1 MYSDALIQVKKNALN
16 QLERMEASLPR
27 YIVSSSL
34 AGAYIGLAIVLIMI
48 IGGQLSQVSSP
59 FTTVIM
65 CASFGIALTLV
76 IFAGAD
82 LFTGN
87 NMFFTISTLA
97 GETSVKDTLKVWF
110 WCYIGNFLGA
120 IALCLLVL
128 GTGIFAS
135 ITPEHT
141 LMKIASVKMNLS
153 SRELFFRGILCNW
166 TVCLAIWMGI
176 RTKSETAKILVIYAC
191 LFTFIVSGYEHS
203 VANMTVLTLSVML
216 PHPETISI
224 AGMVHN
230 LIPVTC
236 GNILGGGIFVGM
248 VYFYINQDKQKQK
261 QKFIEEKQKVKAS

>member
-1 MYSDALIQVKKNALN
+1 MYNEPLTAIKENALT
-16 QLERMEASLPR
+16 QLKRMEESLPR

-48 IGGQLSQVSSP
+48 IGGQLSQASSP
-59 FTTVIM
+59 YTIIIM
-65 CASFGIALTLV
+65 GASFGLALTLV

-97 GETSVKDTLKVWF
+97 GVTSVKDTLKIWF

-120 IALCLLVL
+120 FALCLVVI
-128 GTGIFAS
+128 GAGIFS
-135 ITPEHT
+135 DISPEHT
-141 LMKIASVKMNLS
+141 LMKLASKKMNLS
-153 SRELFFRGILCNW
+153 STELFFRGILCNW

-176 RTKSETAKILVIYAC
+176 RTKSDPAKILVIYAC

-203 VANMTVLTLSVML
+203 IANMTVLTLSVLL

-224 AGMVHN
+224 EGMIHN
-230 LIPVTC
+230 LIPVTF
-236 GNILGGGIFVGM
+236 GNILGGGILVGM
-248 VYFYINQDKQKQK
+248 VYTFINTEKRKK
-261 QKFIEEKQKVKAS
+261 TMEERQQVKAS

>member
-1 MYSDALIQVKKNALN
+1 MYNEPLEAAKQNALN
-16 QLERMEASLPR
+16 QLKRMEASLPR

-48 IGGQLSQVSSP
+48 IGGSLSQASSP
-59 FTTVIM
+59 YTTVIM
-65 CASFGIALTLV
+65 GASFGLALTLV

-97 GETSVKDTLKVWF
+97 GTTTVRDTLKVWF

-120 IALCLLVL
+120 FALCVIVI
-128 GTGIFAS
+128 GAGIFTD

-141 LMKIASVKMNLS
+141 LMKLASKKMNLS
-153 SRELFFRGILCNW
+153 SSELFFRGILCNW
-166 TVCLAIWMGI
+166 TVCLAIWMGV
-176 RTKSETAKILVIYAC
+176 RTKNEAAKILIIYAC

-203 VANMTVLTLSVML
+203 IANMTVLTLSLLL

-224 AGMVHN
+224 TGMIHN
-230 LIPVTC
+230 LIPVTF
-236 GNILGGGIFVGM
+236 GNIVGGGIFVGM
-248 VYFYINQDKQKQK
+248 VYSFINNERNKENIGKEQ
-261 QKFIEEKQKVKAS
+261 EVKAS